1 MVTVSRQQVEVNVRP
16 TSGVPLSP
24 NAVLAA
30 VTDELREME
39 LTPAPEARINVASS
53 GVIGA

>member
-16 TSGVPLSP
+16 TSGVPLSR

-39 LTPAPEARINVASS
+39 LTRRRRPGSTWPRT
-53 GVIGA
+53 G